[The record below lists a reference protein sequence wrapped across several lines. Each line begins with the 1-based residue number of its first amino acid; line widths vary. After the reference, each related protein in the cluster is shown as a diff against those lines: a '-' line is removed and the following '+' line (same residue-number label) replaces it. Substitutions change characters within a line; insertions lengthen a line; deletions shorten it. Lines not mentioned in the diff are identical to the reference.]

1 MAGSGSWDGSQS
13 ENSSQ
18 FEPGIDNIYEAFI
31 CPLTKQVMHNPVT
44 LENGQTFE
52 RDAIEKW
59 FQECRENG
67 QPLSCPITSKQL
79 SITDLSPSI
88 ALRNTIEEWRAR
100 NDALKLDIAR
110 QSLYLGNAETNILLA
125 LKNVREICRNIRK
138 LRQRVRNPQLVRL
151 ITDMLKSSSHEVRY
165 KALQTLQVVVEGD
178 EESKAI
184 VAEGDTVRT
193 IVKFLSQ
200 EPSKGREVAVSVL
213 FELSK
218 SEALCEKIGSI
229 RGAIILLVGL
239 TSSKSENVSTVEKAD
254 QTLTNLE
261 RSEENVRQMA
271 TNGRLQPL
279 LAKLLEGSPETKVS
293 MAFYL
298 GVLALNNDVKVIV
311 AQTVGSSLI
320 DLMRTR
326 DMRQREAALGALNN
340 ISSFEGSAK
349 VLINTGI
356 LPPLIK
362 DLFYVGPNQLPI
374 RLKEV
379 SATILANIVNIG
391 YEFDKVPV
399 GPDHQTLVSEEIVE
413 NLLQLTSNTGP
424 EIQGK
429 LLAVLV
435 GLTSCPNSVINVVSA
450 IRNSA
455 AIISLVQFVE
465 IHENDDLR
473 LASIKLLHNISPHMS
488 EELANV
494 LRGTVGQLGNLVA
507 IISENTTT
515 ITEEQAAAAGLLAE
529 LPERDLGLTMRLLR
543 EGAFEKII
551 SKIVGIRQGEIRGIR
566 FERTFLEGLVSIL
579 VRITFAL
586 TKETHAVSF
595 CCENNLTSLFLDLLQ
610 SNSQDNIQMA
620 SAIALENLSLESK
633 NHTKIPELP
642 PPNYCASIFSCLSK
656 PPVVLGIC
664 KIHQG
669 ICSVRESFCL
679 VEGQAVDKLVDLLD
693 HENEKVVGPAL
704 AALST
709 LLEDGLDVV
718 QGVRLIDE
726 ADGITPILNVLLEN
740 RTENLRIRAVW
751 MVERILRIEEIAREV
766 GEEQNVT
773 AALVDAFQNADFRT
787 RQIAEKALRH
797 IDKIPNFSGIFTNIG

>member
-1 MAGSGSWDGSQS
+1 MAGSLDGSQS
-13 ENSSQ
+13 DQSSHM
-18 FEPGIDNIYEAFI
+18 ETGIDNIYEAFI
-31 CPLTKQVMHNPVT
+31 CPLTKQVMQNPVT

-52 RDAIEKW
+52 REAIEKW
-59 FQECRENG
+59 FKECSQNG
-67 QPLSCPITSKQL
+67 RPLSCPITSQEL
-79 SITDLSPSI
+79 SITDLNPSI
-88 ALRNTIEEWRAR
+88 ALGNAIEEWRAR
-100 NDALKLDIAR
+100 NDFLKLDIAR
-110 QSLYLGNAETNILLA
+110 QSLYLGNSETNILLA
-125 LKNVREICRNIRK
+125 LKNVREICKNIRLIK
-138 LRQRVRNPQLVRL
+138 HRMRNPQLVRL
-151 ITDMLKSSSHEVRY
+151 IIDMLKSSSHEVRY

-184 VAEGDTVRT
+184 IAEGDTVRT

-200 EPSKGREVAVSVL
+200 EPPKGREAAVSLL

-229 RGAIILLVGL
+229 HGAIILLVGL

-254 QTLTNLE
+254 RTLTNLG

-279 LAKLLEGSPETKVS
+279 LANLLEGSAEIKLS
-293 MAFYL
+293 MASYL
-298 GVLALNNDVKVIV
+298 GELALNNDVKVVV

-320 DLMRTR
+320 DLMRSR
-326 DMRQREAALGALNN
+326 NMRQREAALGALNN

-349 VLINTGI
+349 VLISAGI

-391 YEFDKVPV
+391 YDFDKVPV
-399 GPDHQTLVSEEIVE
+399 GAHHQTLVSEDIVE
-413 NLLQLTSNTGP
+413 NLLQLISNTGP

-429 LLAVLV
+429 LLEVLV

-450 IRNSA
+450 IRNSG

-465 IHENDDLR
+465 LHENDDLR

-488 EELANV
+488 EELANA

-515 ITEEQAAAAGLLAE
+515 ITEAQAAAAGLLAE
-529 LPERDLGLTMRLLR
+529 LPERDWGLTQRLLK
-543 EGAFEKII
+543 ECAFEKII
-551 SKIVGIRQGEIRGIR
+551 SKISVIRQGEIRGKR
-566 FERTFLEGLVSIL
+566 FEKTFLEGLVSIL
-579 VRITFAL
+579 ARITFAL
-586 TKETHAVSF
+586 TKETQAISF
-595 CCENNLTSLFLDLLQ
+595 CRENNVASIFLDLLQ
-610 SNSQDNIQMA
+610 SNSQDNILIA
-620 SAIALENLSLESK
+620 SAIALENLSLESR
-633 NHTKIPELP
+633 NLTKIPELP
-642 PPNYCASIFSCLSK
+642 PPSYCTSIFSCLSK

-669 ICSVRESFCL
+669 LCSLRESFCL

-693 HENEKVVGPAL
+693 HENVKVVGPAL

-709 LLEDGLDVV
+709 LLEDGLEVEKA
-718 QGVRLIDE
+718 VRLIDE

-751 MVERILRIEEIAREV
+751 MVERILRIEQIAEEV
-766 GEEQNVT
+766 AEEQNVT

-787 RQIAEKALRH
+787 RQIAENALKH

>member
-13 ENSSQ
+13 DNSSQ

-52 RDAIEKW
+52 REAIEKW

-67 QPLSCPITSKQL
+67 QPLSCPITSKEL

-138 LRQRVRNPQLVRL
+138 IRQRVCNPQLVRL
-151 ITDMLKSSSHEVRY
+151 ITDMLKSSSHEVRC

-200 EPSKGREVAVSVL
+200 EPSKGREAAVSVL

-229 RGAIILLVGL
+229 HGAIILLVGL

-254 QTLTNLE
+254 KTLTNLE

-271 TNGRLQPL
+271 INGRLQPL

-326 DMRQREAALGALNN
+326 DMSQREAALGALNN

-349 VLINTGI
+349 LLINTGI

-391 YEFDKVPV
+391 YDFDKVPV
-399 GPDHQTLVSEEIVE
+399 GPHHQTLVSEEIVE

-488 EELANV
+488 EELANA
-494 LRGTVGQLGNLVA
+494 LRSTVGQLGSLVS
-507 IISENTTT
+507 IISENTPT

-529 LPERDLGLTMRLLR
+529 LPERDLVLTMRLLR

-579 VRITFAL
+579 ARITFAL
-586 TKETHAVSF
+586 TKETDATLF
-595 CCENNLTSLFLDLLQ
+595 CCEKNLPSLFLDLLQ
-610 SNSQDNIQMA
+610 SNSQDNIQRA
-620 SAIALENLSLESK
+620 SATALENLSLESK
-633 NHTKIPELP
+633 NLTKIPELP
-642 PPNYCASIFSCLSK
+642 PPTYCVSIFSCLSK

-693 HENEKVVGPAL
+693 HENDKVVGPAL

>member
-1 MAGSGSWDGSQS
+1 MAGSWDGSQS
-13 ENSSQ
+13 DQSSN

-31 CPLTKQVMHNPVT
+31 CPLTKQVMQNPVT

-52 RDAIEKW
+52 REAIEKW

-67 QPLSCPITSKQL
+67 RPLSCPITSKVL

-110 QSLYLGNAETNILLA
+110 QSLYLGNSEINILQA
-125 LKNVREICRNIRK
+125 LKNVREICRNIRLIK
-138 LRQRVRNPQLVRL
+138 HRVHNPQLVRL
-151 ITDMLKSSSHEVRY
+151 ITDMLKSNSHEVRY
-165 KALQTLQVVVEGD
+165 RALQTLQVVVEGD

-200 EPSKGREVAVSVL
+200 EPPKGREAAVSLL

-218 SEALCEKIGSI
+218 SQTLCEKIGSI

-239 TSSKSENVSTVEKAD
+239 TSSKSEVVSTVEKAD
-254 QTLTNLE
+254 KTLTNLE

-279 LAKLLEGSPETKVS
+279 LAKLLEGSPETKYS
-293 MAFYL
+293 MASYL
-298 GVLALNNDVKVIV
+298 GELALNNDVKVVV

-320 DLMRTR
+320 ELMRSR
-326 DMRQREAALGALNN
+326 DMRQREAALGALNK

-349 VLINTGI
+349 VLISSGI
-356 LPPLIK
+356 LPPLIR

-391 YEFDKVPV
+391 YDFDKVPV
-399 GPDHQTLVSEEIVE
+399 GAHHQTLVSENIVE
-413 NLLQLTSNTGP
+413 NLLQLISNTGP

-429 LLAVLV
+429 LLEVLV

-450 IRNSA
+450 IRNSG

-465 IHENDDLR
+465 VHENDDLR

-488 EELANV
+488 EELANS
-494 LRGTVGQLGNLVA
+494 LRGTVGQLENLVA

-529 LPERDLGLTMRLLR
+529 LPERDLGLTQRLLR

-551 SKIVGIRQGEIRGIR
+551 SKIIGIRQGEIRGIR

-579 VRITFAL
+579 ARITFAL
-586 TKETHAVSF
+586 TKDIRATSF
-595 CCENNLTSLFLDLLQ
+595 CRENNLASIFLDLLQ
-610 SNSQDNIQMA
+610 SNSQDKIQIS

-633 NHTKIPELP
+633 NLTTIPELP

-656 PPVVLGIC
+656 PPVILGIC

-669 ICSVRESFCL
+669 KCSLRESFCL

-709 LLEDGLDVV
+709 LLEDGLEVEK
-718 QGVRLIDE
+718 GVRLIDE

-740 RTENLRIRAVW
+740 RTETLRIRAVW

-773 AALVDAFQNADFRT
+773 AALVDAFQNADFKT
-787 RQIAEKALRH
+787 RQIAENALKH
-797 IDKIPNFSGIFTNIG
+797 IDKIPNFSGIFSNIG

>member
-1 MAGSGSWDGSQS
+1 
-13 ENSSQ
+13 
-18 FEPGIDNIYEAFI
+18 
-31 CPLTKQVMHNPVT
+31 V
-44 LENGQTFE
+44 
-52 RDAIEKW
+52 
-59 FQECRENG
+59 FQ
-67 QPLSCPITSKQL
+67 
-79 SITDLSPSI
+79 
-88 ALRNTIEEWRAR
+88 
-100 NDALKLDIAR
+100 
-110 QSLYLGNAETNILLA
+110 
-125 LKNVREICRNIRK
+125 
-138 LRQRVRNPQLVRL
+138 
-151 ITDMLKSSSHEVRY
+151 
-165 KALQTLQVVVEGD
+165 
-178 EESKAI
+178 AI

-200 EPSKGREVAVSVL
+200 EPSKGREAAVSVL

-229 RGAIILLVGL
+229 HGAIILLVGL

-254 QTLTNLE
+254 KTLTNLE

-271 TNGRLQPL
+271 INGRLQPL

-326 DMRQREAALGALNN
+326 DMSQREAALGALNN

-349 VLINTGI
+349 LLINTGI

-391 YEFDKVPV
+391 YDFDKVPV
-399 GPDHQTLVSEEIVE
+399 GPHHQTLVSEEIVE

-488 EELANV
+488 EELANA
-494 LRGTVGQLGNLVA
+494 LRSTVGQLGSLVS
-507 IISENTTT
+507 IISENTPT

-529 LPERDLGLTMRLLR
+529 LPERDLVLTMRLLR

-579 VRITFAL
+579 ARITFAL
-586 TKETHAVSF
+586 TKETDATLF
-595 CCENNLTSLFLDLLQ
+595 CCEKNLPSLFLDLLQ
-610 SNSQDNIQMA
+610 SNSQDNIQRA
-620 SAIALENLSLESK
+620 SATALENLSLESK
-633 NHTKIPELP
+633 NLTKIPELP
-642 PPNYCASIFSCLSK
+642 PPTYCVSIFSCLSK

-693 HENEKVVGPAL
+693 HENDKVVGPAL

>member
-13 ENSSQ
+13 DHSSH

-52 RDAIEKW
+52 REAIEKW
-59 FQECRENG
+59 FKECREKG
-67 QPLSCPITSKQL
+67 QPLSCPITSQEL

-88 ALRNTIEEWRAR
+88 ALRSTIEEWRAR

-110 QSLYLGNAETNILLA
+110 QSLYLANAETNILLA
-125 LKNVREICRNIRK
+125 LKNVREICRNIRL
-138 LRQRVRNPQLVRL
+138 LRKRVHNSQLVRL
-151 ITDMLKSSSHEVRY
+151 IADMLKSSSHEVRY

-193 IVKFLSQ
+193 IVKFISQ
-200 EPSKGREVAVSVL
+200 EPPKGREAAVSML

-239 TSSKSENVSTVEKAD
+239 TSSKSEIVSTVEKAD
-254 QTLTNLE
+254 KTLVNLE

-279 LAKLLEGSPETKVS
+279 LAKLLEGSPETKLS
-293 MAFYL
+293 MASYL
-298 GVLALNNDVKVIV
+298 GELALNNDLKVVV

-320 DLMRTR
+320 DLMSSR
-326 DMRQREAALGALNN
+326 DMRGAALRALNN

-391 YEFDKVPV
+391 YDFDKVPV
-399 GPDHQTLVSEEIVE
+399 GAHHQTLVSEEVVE

-435 GLTSCPNSVINVVSA
+435 GLTSCPNAVINVVTA
-450 IRNSA
+450 IRSSA
-455 AIISLVQFVE
+455 AIISLVQFIE

-488 EELANV
+488 EELANA
-494 LRGTVGQLGNLVA
+494 LRGTVGQLGSLVA

-551 SKIVGIRQGEIRGIR
+551 SKIIGIRQGEIRGIR

-579 VRITFAL
+579 ARITFAL
-586 TKETHAVSF
+586 TKETQAISF
-595 CCENNLTSLFLDLLQ
+595 CRENNLASVFLDLLQ
-610 SNSQDNIQMA
+610 TNNQDNIQMT
-620 SAIALENLSLESK
+620 SAIALENLSLESM
-633 NHTKIPELP
+633 NLTKIPELP
-642 PPNYCASIFSCLSK
+642 PPSYCVSIFSCLSK

-693 HENEKVVGPAL
+693 HENEKVVGAAL

-709 LLEDGLDVV
+709 LLEDGLEVEK
-718 QGVRLIDE
+718 GVRLIDE

-740 RTENLRIRAVW
+740 QTEKLRMRAVW
-751 MVERILRIEEIAREV
+751 MVERILRIEAIAREV

-787 RQIAEKALRH
+787 RQIAENALKH

>member
-1 MAGSGSWDGSQS
+1 MAGSWDGSQS
-13 ENSSQ
+13 DISSN

-31 CPLTKQVMHNPVT
+31 CPLTKQVMQNPVT

-52 RDAIEKW
+52 REAIEKW
-59 FQECRENG
+59 FNECRENG
-67 QPLSCPITSKQL
+67 RPLSCPITSKQL

-88 ALRNTIEEWRAR
+88 ALRATIEEWRAR
-100 NDALKLDIAR
+100 NECLKLDIAR
-110 QSLYLGNAETNILLA
+110 QSLYLGNSETNILLA
-125 LKNVREICRNIRK
+125 LKNVREICRNIRLIK
-138 LRQRVRNPQLVRL
+138 HRSHNPQLVRL
-151 ITDMLKSSSHEVRY
+151 IADMLKSGSHDVRY

-193 IVKFLSQ
+193 VVKLLSK
-200 EPSKGREVAVSVL
+200 EPPKGREAAVSLL

-254 QTLTNLE
+254 RTLANLE
-261 RSEENVRQMA
+261 RSEENVREMA

-279 LAKLLEGSPETKVS
+279 LAKLLEGSPETKIS
-293 MAFYL
+293 MASYL
-298 GVLALNNDVKVIV
+298 GVLALNNDVKVVV

-320 DLMRTR
+320 ELMRSR

-349 VLINTGI
+349 VLIGTGI
-356 LPPLIK
+356 LPPLMK

-391 YEFDKVPV
+391 FDFDKVPV
-399 GPDHQTLVSEEIVE
+399 GAHHQTLVSEDVVE
-413 NLLQLTSNTGP
+413 NLLQLISNTGP

-429 LLAVLV
+429 LLVVLV
-435 GLTSCPNSVINVVSA
+435 GLTTCPNSVINVVSA
-450 IRNSA
+450 IRNSG

-465 IHENDDLR
+465 VHENDGLR
-473 LASIKLLHNISPHMS
+473 LASVKLLHNISPHMS
-488 EELANV
+488 KELANS
-494 LRGTVGQLGNLVA
+494 LRGSVGQLGNLVA
-507 IISENTTT
+507 IISESTPT
-515 ITEEQAAAAGLLAE
+515 ITEEQAATAGLLAE
-529 LPERDLGLTMRLLR
+529 LPERDWGLTQRLLT

-579 VRITFAL
+579 TRITFAL
-586 TKETHAVSF
+586 TKEKQAVSF
-595 CCENNLTSLFLDLLQ
+595 CRENNLASLFLDLLQ
-610 SNSQDNIQMA
+610 SNNQDNIQIA
-620 SAIALENLSLESK
+620 SAVALENLSLESK
-633 NHTKIPELP
+633 NLTTIPELP
-642 PPNYCASIFSCLSK
+642 PPTYCLSIFSCLSK

-664 KIHQG
+664 KIHG
-669 ICSVRESFCL
+669 GMCTLRESFCL

-709 LLEDGLDVV
+709 LLEDGLEVEK
-718 QGVRLIDE
+718 GVRLIDE

-740 RTENLRIRAVW
+740 RTEHLRIRAVW

-787 RQIAEKALRH
+787 QQIAENALKH
-797 IDKIPNFSGIFTNIG
+797 IDKIPNFSGIFSNIG